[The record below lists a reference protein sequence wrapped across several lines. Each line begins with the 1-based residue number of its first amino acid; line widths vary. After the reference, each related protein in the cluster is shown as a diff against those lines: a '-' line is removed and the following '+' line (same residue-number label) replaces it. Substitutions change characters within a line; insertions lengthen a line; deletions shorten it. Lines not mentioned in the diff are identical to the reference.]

1 MAQREGFEI
10 RIEEL
15 AGITK
20 VSLIGGVDSYSADA
34 LKRRVGPICERPDA
48 KVLIDFRDTTYLN
61 SSSIGQLNQLNRA
74 CSSNGGTF
82 VACAVD
88 SKIMAIM
95 EILGLH
101 KTLTLRDT
109 CDEGLSLLGYVEEPA
124 EPVEPTDQE

>member
-1 MAQREGFEI
+1 MARREGFEI

-15 AGITK
+15 GEITK
-20 VSLIGGVDSYSADA
+20 VSLIGSVDSYSADA
-34 LKRRVGPICERPDA
+34 LGRRVGPICDKPDA
-48 KVLIDFRDTTYLN
+48 KVLMDFGDTTYLN

-74 CSSNGGTF
+74 CSSNGGKF

-88 SKIMAIM
+88 RKIMAIM

-109 CDEGLSLLGYVEEPA
+109 CDEGLALLGYVK
-124 EPVEPTDQE
+124 EPVDQE

>member
-1 MAQREGFEI
+1 MARREGFEI
-10 RIEEL
+10 RIEEV

-34 LKRRVGPICERPDA
+34 LRRRVGPICDKPEA
-48 KVLIDFRDTTYLN
+48 KVLMDFRETTYLN
-61 SSSIGQLNQLNRA
+61 SASIGQLNQLNRA
-74 CSSNGGTF
+74 CDSNGGSL

-88 SKIMAIM
+88 SRIMAIM

-109 CDEGLSLLGYVEEPA
+109 CDEGLSFLGYVEEPV
-124 EPVEPTDQE
+124 EPVDQ